1 MQQVKLALSGQ
12 KAAGITVRSK
22 KISIII
28 KKKLSKYKSQKW
40 AKELNQG
47 GGI

>member
-12 KAAGITVRSK
+12 KAAGITIRSK
-22 KISIII
+22 KITIII
-28 KKKLSKYKSQKW
+28 KNLSKYKSQKW
-40 AKELNQG
+40 AKDLNQG